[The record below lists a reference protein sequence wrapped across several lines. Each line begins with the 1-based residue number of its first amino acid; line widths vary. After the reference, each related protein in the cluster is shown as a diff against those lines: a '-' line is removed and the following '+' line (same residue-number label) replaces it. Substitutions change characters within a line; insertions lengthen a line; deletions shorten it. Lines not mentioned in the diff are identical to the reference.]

1 MGEKESCT
9 TYIYLVSDIVMLVY
23 GRALG
28 ICDLGDLIGGQKTLS
43 ISEKELS
50 MMTKS
55 ITHFFFYTITLPL
68 PILQC
73 SFENS

>member
-28 ICDLGDLIGGQKTLS
+28 ICDLGDLIGSGQKTLS
-43 ISEKELS
+43 ISRRNLA
-50 MMTKS
+50 
-55 ITHFFFYTITLPL
+55 
-68 PILQC
+68 
-73 SFENS
+73 